1 MIPELPVELIASC
14 RAGTLVPLLGPAAL
28 DGVVDP
34 QGKAIPADSESL
46 ILALNNGQP
55 MAKKLMYEFPRAA
68 MNIELKRGR
77 SALVRFFDATYRDH
91 AWSASALHERIA
103 ELDLP
108 YVIDFN
114 RDTQLQDFWASR
126 PHLLVVGIARL
137 SGDFARYRLFQ
148 HDGQAYHAVAEENL
162 DASLPVL
169 FKPVGA
175 ARPESLY
182 VASDADYVDYLT
194 ELMGGF
200 GMPAFLKQRRVGLQ
214 YLLIGLRLNR
224 DTERMLLSDIAWG
237 AGEPAGWACM
247 PECSTKERRFLERAG
262 FSVLDLAP
270 AQVLNGLSPHHEP
283 LVRTLAG
290 AHP

>member
-1 MIPELPVELIASC
+1 MIPELPVELIASY
-14 RAGTLVPLLGPAAL
+14 RSGTLVPLLGPAAL
-28 DGVVDP
+28 DGVVDAG
-34 QGKAIPADSESL
+34 GKPIPADSESL

-114 RDTQLQDFWASR
+114 RDTQLQDFWATR

-148 HDGQAYHAVAEENL
+148 HDGKAYHAVAEGNL
-162 DASLPVL
+162 NASLPVL

-200 GMPAFLKQRRVGLQ
+200 GMPAFLKQSRLGKQ

-247 PECSTKERRFLERAG
+247 PECSTKERRFLERNG

-270 AQVLNGLSPHHEP
+270 AQVLNGLSPHHDP